1 MPAALLTAV
10 NDVDAKRNVKAGV
23 GVMGLPAAV
32 TASTRTWKHPTG
44 AADADADDTNHE
56 EAADENPGDDE
67 NGGLYVE
74 PEGPDGAKE
83 DGAEEVNGG
92 E

>member
-1 MPAALLTAV
+1 VVCRL
-10 NDVDAKRNVKAGV
+10 D
-23 GVMGLPAAV
+23 
-32 TASTRTWKHPTG
+32 S
-44 AADADADDTNHE
+44 DDTNHE